1 MSHTPG
7 PWLDELEPYLDSA
20 YAVAKGED
28 KWKYPPRRIED
39 EEVIANA
46 RLMFAAPQL
55 LEALKDSADALA
67 NIINAANNGFP
78 YSPTELVK
86 LFADIRCRA
95 DAAYEK
101 ATGEKS

>member
-7 PWLDELEPYLDSA
+7 PWLDELGPYLDAA

-39 EEVIANA
+39 EEVIANG

-55 LEALKDSADALA
+55 LEALKESADALA
-67 NIINAANNGFP
+67 NIISAAKHGEP
-78 YSPTELVK
+78 YSYTDLVELYD
-86 LFADIRCRA
+86 DILNRA
-95 DAAYEK
+95 YAAYKK
-101 ATGEKS
+101 ATGEKL